1 MKKIFVIFI
10 ILTLVLVTAIIKNS
24 TKRIDDEIFAKEE
37 NIRKLKKYFETLK
50 LENDFLSSAEKLN
63 EFQILYFENDL
74 VKKNLQDINI
84 IQKDK
89 DNLRRFRLFVSAHGY
104 LHQCRDFA
112 NQTSSPQMVLR
123 E

>member
-1 MKKIFVIFI
+1 MLR
-10 ILTLVLVTAIIKNS
+10 ILAENYEKNFCYFYHIYSSVSTAIVKNS
-24 TKRIDDEIFAKEE
+24 TKRIDDEIFVKEE
-37 NIRKLKKYFETLK
+37 NIRKLEKYFETLK

-89 DNLRRFRLFVSAHGY
+89 DNLKIKQLNLV
-104 LHQCRDFA
+104 
-112 NQTSSPQMVLR
+112 N
-123 E
+123 EE

>member
-10 ILTLVLVTAIIKNS
+10 IFTLVLVTAIVKNS

-63 EFQILYFENDL
+63 EFQTLYFENDL
-74 VKKNLQDINI
+74 EKKDLENIDII
-84 IQKDK
+84 YMKK
-89 DNLRRFRLFVSAHGY
+89 DNLTIK
-104 LHQCRDFA
+104 Q
-112 NQTSSPQMVLR
+112 LR
-123 E
+123 IVNEE

>member
-10 ILTLVLVTAIIKNS
+10 IFTLVLVTAIVKNS
-24 TKRIDDEIFAKEE
+24 TKRIDDEIFVKEE

-89 DNLRRFRLFVSAHGY
+89 DNLKIKQLNLV
-104 LHQCRDFA
+104 
-112 NQTSSPQMVLR
+112 N
-123 E
+123 EE

>member
-63 EFQILYFENDL
+63 EFQTLYFENDL
-74 VKKNLQDINI
+74 EKKDLENIDII
-84 IQKDK
+84 YMKK
-89 DNLRRFRLFVSAHGY
+89 DNLTIK
-104 LHQCRDFA
+104 Q
-112 NQTSSPQMVLR
+112 LR
-123 E
+123 IVNEE

>member
-37 NIRKLKKYFETLK
+37 NLRKLKKYFETLK

-63 EFQILYFENDL
+63 EFQTLYFENDL
-74 VKKNLQDINI
+74 EKKDLENIDII
-84 IQKDK
+84 YMKK
-89 DNLRRFRLFVSAHGY
+89 DNLTIK
-104 LHQCRDFA
+104 Q
-112 NQTSSPQMVLR
+112 LR
-123 E
+123 IVNEE

>member
-10 ILTLVLVTAIIKNS
+10 IFTLVLVTAIVKNS

-89 DNLRRFRLFVSAHGY
+89 DNLKIKQLNLV
-104 LHQCRDFA
+104 
-112 NQTSSPQMVLR
+112 N
-123 E
+123 EE